1 MFVSRA
7 PFTRTAGGTNR
18 RGAKALQGRSRP
30 TLLPLLLKTEEGH
43 EEDVDRS
50 RARWE
55 PSSHSGSNRPRDGS
69 TLIFR
74 RILVPVDFTGK
85 TLRVVRSA
93 GRLAEALGGGITLL
107 HVIERIDDDS
117 PALRKFYAG
126 LETEARRKLRPLA
139 EELAG
144 KKVAVHAEIAYGNR
158 VAEILR
164 FAQENG
170 TDLIVMSSHR
180 LPLRRPTV
188 ESWGTISYKVGILSR
203 CPVLL
208 VK

>member
-1 MFVSRA
+1 MSF
-7 PFTRTAGGTNR
+7 
-18 RGAKALQGRSRP
+18 
-30 TLLPLLLKTEEGH
+30 H
-43 EEDVDRS
+43 
-50 RARWE
+50 
-55 PSSHSGSNRPRDGS
+55 
-69 TLIFR
+69 

-85 TLRVVRSA
+85 TLRAVRSA
-93 GRLAEALGGGITLL
+93 GRLAGAVGGEVTLL

-117 PALRKFYAG
+117 PVLRTFYVG
-126 LETEARRKLRPLA
+126 LEKEARRKLRPLA
-139 EELAG
+139 EELAR
-144 KKVAVHAEIAYGNR
+144 KKVSVHAEIAYGNR

-170 TDLIVMSSHR
+170 IDLIVMSSHR
-180 LPLRRPTV
+180 LPLRRPTS